1 MSDTEPPPDGVNVM
15 LGPVGNS
22 PGPEVTVSVTV
33 TLLLTGLPA
42 ESTTVT
48 SNHAS
53 CVPSTAESV
62 VVLVVSLSPAG
73 VPEVGQ
79 VGGAI

>member
-1 MSDTEPPPDGVNVM
+1 M
-15 LGPVGNS
+15 
-22 PGPEVTVSVTV
+22 SVTF
-33 TLLLTGLPA
+33 TLLLTGLPP

-53 CVPSTAESV
+53 CVPSTAVSV
-62 VVLVVSLSPAG
+62 VVLAVSFSPAA

-79 VGGAI
+79 VGGATFA